1 MANRPHRVEPKF
13 LEFAKEMRQE
23 AAPAEKKV
31 WWCLRNRRLN
41 GFKFRRQYAIGSY
54 IADFFCAEC
63 MLIIELDGDS
73 HAGRQDKDEQR
84 SRWFE
89 SQGYSV
95 VRYYNRDV
103 HEHLEAVLSAILR
116 ACECRA
122 PNDGA
127 GRISRSSPSPPP
139 SPLSTGE
146 RG

>member
-1 MANRPHRVEPKF
+1 
-13 LEFAKEMRQE
+13 MRQVV
-23 AAPAEKKV
+23 APAEKKV

-41 GFKFRRQYAIGSY
+41 GFKFRRQHAIGTY

-63 MLIIELDGDS
+63 KLIVELDGDS
-73 HAGRQDKDEQR
+73 HAGQQDKDEER
-84 SRWFE
+84 TAWFA

-95 VRYYNRDV
+95 VRYYNQDV

-116 ACECRA
+116 ECEM
-122 PNDGA
+122 
-127 GRISRSSPSPPP
+127 RSVNSGTSPSPPP